1 MQENWDKSVLFLGG
15 ARSGKSRLA
24 LEWVEESG
32 LSPLY
37 LATGVATDPEMEERI
52 LRHQKERSTA
62 WKVEE
67 VPFGFREALER
78 DWSGQGVVLD
88 CVTFL
93 VNNIFWK
100 EENAERTFQRSCQ
113 ELTSILEKR
122 ERERFLLLLVSNEVG
137 MGVVPEYP
145 AGREFRDLQG
155 RVNQW
160 IAHRVDEVYLVVAG
174 IPWQLK

>member
-1 MQENWDKSVLFLGG
+1 MQENQDKSVLFLGG

-24 LEWVEESG
+24 LKWVEESG

-37 LATGVATDPEMEERI
+37 LATGIATDPEMEARI
-52 LRHQKERSTA
+52 LRHQRERSPQ
-62 WKVEE
+62 WRVEE
-67 VPFGFREALER
+67 VPLGFGEVLER
-78 DWSGQGVVLD
+78 DWRRQGVVVD
-88 CVTFL
+88 CMTFL

-100 EENAERTFQRSCQ
+100 EENAEKAFQRLCQ

-122 ERERFLLLLVSNEVG
+122 EREHFLLLLVSNEVG

-174 IPWQLK
+174 IPWRLK